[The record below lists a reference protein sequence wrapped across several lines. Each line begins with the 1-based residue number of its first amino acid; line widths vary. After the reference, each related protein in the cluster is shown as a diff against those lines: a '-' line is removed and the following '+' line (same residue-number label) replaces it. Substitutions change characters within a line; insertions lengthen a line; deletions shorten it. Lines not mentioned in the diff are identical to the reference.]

1 MGFQHDMDKEYFD
14 AKRSE
19 AKNFYGMFLCGIIV
33 IKKTIK
39 YQN

>member
-19 AKNFYGMFLCGIIV
+19 AKNFSGMFLCGIIV